1 MHLTQLEIK
10 QLHWTSFRKG
20 NLDIKGKTK
29 NIHSS
34 MSKQDWETQPAFQ
47 KVKQQFSFYLG
58 INTMAFGSLFR
69 TWKPLEF
76 TTRSSEI
83 KSSCHLQIKIMSK
96 A

>member
-34 MSKQDWETQPAFQ
+34 MSKQDWETQPAEISKSETTVF
-47 KVKQQFSFYLG
+47 
-58 INTMAFGSLFR
+58 ILFR
-69 TWKPLEF
+69 DKYYGIWVLIQNMK
-76 TTRSSEI
+76 TTRI
-83 KSSCHLQIKIMSK
+83 HYQIIRN
-96 A
+96 